1 MKKYILHLVLLISVL
16 SHSQYGAD
24 GAVIAIGIGTTHAL
38 EQEQLDK
45 IESDQEKI
53 LLASAIIALE
63 TAALVKIEKKLLD
76 SYSETTLIEKAKLIL
91 KISNYTKDLVI
102 WQERAY
108 EIAQRVPISMPL
120 YISEQA
126 RILSEST
133 AIINDLVLATK
144 KGNSN
149 LLQNKSRLDI
159 ILLTLSQIEALRKDS
174 YDLYG
179 KLKTIESL
187 NDFANVEEY
196 DFKIDYDHIY
206 QNAIENY
213 NKFFSQ

>member
-76 SYSETTLIEKAKLIL
+76 SYLW
-91 KISNYTKDLVI
+91 KDV
-102 WQERAY
+102 
-108 EIAQRVPISMPL
+108 
-120 YISEQA
+120 
-126 RILSEST
+126 
-133 AIINDLVLATK
+133 
-144 KGNSN
+144 
-149 LLQNKSRLDI
+149 KSASI
-159 ILLTLSQIEALRKDS
+159 KRK
-174 YDLYG
+174 
-179 KLKTIESL
+179 
-187 NDFANVEEY
+187 
-196 DFKIDYDHIY
+196 
-206 QNAIENY
+206 
-213 NKFFSQ
+213 